1 MSDQNNPSSMGTF
14 EQDFFR
20 RDAGTSS
27 TAEQGTMKKRLL
39 RKYENGL
46 ATQSL
51 DDANLR
57 GMPSVT
63 GLGFSGGL
71 GCASMDRRGDDE
83 ISTKK
88 QRGHRRTMDYL
99 QNFSI
104 QVLSSLGQFG
114 KETTLESPNSQD
126 GARGF
131 SNSSSS
137 SDAHTDTESGSHT
150 VNNNL
155 ATIAEAAALSHPYQ
169 KAFMP
174 SSRIATNDP
183 TSSSLYSSS
192 AYPSMMTNAA
202 LPQHGHSFRS
212 NAFQSV
218 QPAHRV
224 PPEGTTLPPKA
235 KVQKQ
240 KPVQKSLKNTW
251 PASMLSNVVRYAR
264 CPVFVTILTYLSIFL
279 FSLLQSSPSCLSVYR
294 SIVVF
299 SVHTPNPNPHL

>member
-1 MSDQNNPSSMGTF
+1 MSDQNVPTSMGSF

-20 RDAGTSS
+20 RDANAGSS
-27 TAEQGTMKKRLL
+27 TAEQGTMKKRLM

-46 ATQSL
+46 ATKSM
-51 DDANLR
+51 DDAPLR
-57 GMPSVT
+57 EMPSVT
-63 GLGFSGGL
+63 GFSGGL

-114 KETTLESPNSQD
+114 KETTLESPPSHI
-126 GARGF
+126 GAPGF
-131 SNSSSS
+131 AISSSS
-137 SDAHTDTESGSHT
+137 SDAHTDTECGSHT

-155 ATIAEAAALSHPYQ
+155 AAIAEAAAMSHPYQ
-169 KAFMP
+169 KAPFMP
-174 SSRIATNDP
+174 SSRTASNHPKST
-183 TSSSLYSSS
+183 SLYSSS
-192 AYPSMMTNAA
+192 AFPSSQ
-202 LPQHGHSFRS
+202 PGHSFRS

-218 QPAHRV
+218 QPGHGHGHRV

-235 KVQKQ
+235 KAQ

-251 PASMLSNVVRYAR
+251 PASMLSNVVRYDR
-264 CPVFVTILTYLSIFL
+264 PSVLVTITIYLPF
-279 FSLLQSSPSCLSVYR
+279 
-294 SIVVF
+294 
-299 SVHTPNPNPHL
+299 PNPPNPPLSYSYHP